1 MDIELRGELERPVAE
16 VDLDELMRCLG
27 WRNGG
32 RSGDYMVYEP
42 RVEGWL
48 IPGVRIYV
56 KSRRGEEGLWI
67 YEGFGTGLGSRLEF
81 VLYVGGREWRFC
93 GRQSGLV
100 NLLGMGLCGGD
111 GEGAYKKDFRLSQTI
126 IHRSR
131 INFLSLTKG
140 VQHL

>member
-1 MDIELRGELERPVAE
+1 VAE

-32 RSGDYMVYEP
+32 RSGEYIVYEP

-56 KSRRGEEGLWI
+56 KSRREEGGCGSTRDSARGW
-67 YEGFGTGLGSRLEF
+67 GSRLEF
-81 VLYVGGREWRFC
+81 VLYVKEREWRFR

-100 NLLGMGLCGGD
+100 NLLGRGYVEEMAKVLTRRILDCLRQL
-111 GEGAYKKDFRLSQTI
+111 YT
-126 IHRSR
+126 SR
-131 INFLSLTKG
+131 E
-140 VQHL
+140 